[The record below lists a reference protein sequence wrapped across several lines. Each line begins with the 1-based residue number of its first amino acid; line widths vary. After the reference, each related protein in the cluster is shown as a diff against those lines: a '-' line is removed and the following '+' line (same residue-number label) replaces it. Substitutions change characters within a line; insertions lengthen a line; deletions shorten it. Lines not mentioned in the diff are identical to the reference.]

1 MRSWALILLA
11 FVSLSRNSQ
20 SQEVSISVPHVLRY
34 SGAVPLSVPAA
45 KSELRITFRLYAAAR
60 GGKPLWR
67 ETQTVSVQDR
77 KIGALIGSV
86 TPQGIPDYWFAHG
99 LARWLEVQVENEAP
113 SPRLQLA
120 SVPYAVKAANADT
133 LGGKPLSAFV
143 LRSRTGATNE
153 VQPLDTTAYAT
164 LGANSFVGD
173 QNVNGSL
180 NVTGYL
186 NTALATIS
194 SPLVVNQ
201 LLWVNGTATTGG
213 VITVKAQNASN
224 QGSGIMGI
232 VTSPTGNTVGVIGR
246 SDSVVGNGVYGVTTS
261 PTGSAEAISGTAMA
275 NQGHGIGGYAVST
288 TGNAIGAFGK
298 SYSAQGTGVVGE
310 SSPSIAGYTTYG
322 VAGYAHGN
330 AGTAVLGNEDSTT
343 GNTIGVRG
351 NVFSPSGTAGY
362 FMSFGGGNLLVGSN
376 GSNNVFRVDGNGKM
390 YANGGTQTSGAD
402 FAESVAVRGDR
413 SQYEPGDV
421 LEIDENTNRQIRL
434 AAEPYSTRVAGIYS
448 TKPGTLSTIHPIDS
462 AEFAKEVPMA
472 VVGIVPCKVTTA
484 NGVIHRGDLLVT
496 SMIAGHA
503 MKATDR
509 RRFPGAIVGKAM
521 QELFVGSGVIEV
533 LVTLE

>member
-1 MRSWALILLA
+1 
-11 FVSLSRNSQ
+11 
-20 SQEVSISVPHVLRY
+20 VLRGPAGAT
-34 SGAVPLSVPAA
+34 GAVQA
-45 KSELRITFRLYAAAR
+45 
-60 GGKPLWR
+60 
-67 ETQTVSVQDR
+67 
-77 KIGALIGSV
+77 
-86 TPQGIPDYWFAHG
+86 
-99 LARWLEVQVENEAP
+99 
-113 SPRLQLA
+113 
-120 SVPYAVKAANADT
+120 
-133 LGGKPLSAFV
+133 
-143 LRSRTGATNE
+143 
-153 VQPLDTTAYAT
+153 LDTTTYAT
-164 LGANSFVGD
+164 LGANSFIGD
-173 QNVNGSL
+173 QSVNGSV

-224 QGSGIMGI
+224 QGTGIMGI

-288 TGNAIGAFGK
+288 TGNAVGAFGK
-298 SYSAQGTGVVGE
+298 SYSALGSGVVGE
-310 SSPSIAGYTTYG
+310 SSPSIAGYATYG

-330 AGTAVLGNEDSTT
+330 VGTAVLGTEDSTT
-343 GNTIGVRG
+343 GSTIGVRG
-351 NVFSPSGTAGY
+351 NVFSPSGTAGF
-362 FMSFGGGNLLVGSN
+362 FMAFGGGNLLIGSN
-376 GSNNVFRVDGNGKM
+376 GNNNVFRVDANGKM

-402 FAESVAVRGDR
+402 FAESIAVRGDR
-413 SQYEPGDV
+413 SHYEPGDV

-462 AEFAKEVPMA
+462 VEFAQEVPMA

-484 NGVIHRGDLLVT
+484 NGVIRRGDLLVT
-496 SMIAGHA
+496 SMIPGYA

-509 RRFPGAIVGKAM
+509 ARIPGAIVGKAM
-521 QELFVGSGVIEV
+521 QELFVGSGIIEV
-533 LVTLE
+533 LITLE